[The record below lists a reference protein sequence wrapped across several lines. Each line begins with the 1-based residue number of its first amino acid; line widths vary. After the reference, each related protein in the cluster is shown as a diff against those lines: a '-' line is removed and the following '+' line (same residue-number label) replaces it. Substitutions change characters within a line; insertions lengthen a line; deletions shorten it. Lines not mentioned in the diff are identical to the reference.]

1 MENRRIAV
9 FGILRYNDNIAC
21 CICRKGR
28 FTMTDKI
35 TALYCRLS
43 QDDMLQGESNSIT
56 NQKTILK
63 RFADEN
69 GFRNP
74 VYYVDDGVSGTTWER
89 EGFKA
94 MMADIKDGKVGTVIT
109 KDLSRLGRDY
119 LKTGELI
126 EMVFPDYDVR
136 YIAINDGV
144 DTFKSENEL
153 MAFKNI
159 FNDWYAR
166 DTSKKIRA
174 VFKAKGQSGKHLSN
188 PIYGYKHSETDKNLW
203 LIDDEAAEV
212 VRKIFHL
219 CIDGYG
225 PAQIARILTEQGI
238 PTPTAYAL
246 SQGRDNGHKN
256 AKLHRWGNET
266 IAHILEKA
274 EYCGHTVNFRTH
286 VKSYKNKKRVDNPKE
301 DWLIFENTHEAI
313 ITQQEFDLVQ
323 ELRKNKRRPTK
334 HEEVN
339 PFSGICYCADCGK
352 KMYLCRATSLT
363 EDQEHLKCSTY
374 SSDKDACSAHFIRT
388 VVLNEIVLNEL
399 NKLLVR
405 VKEHEDEFV
414 QAAMDNSVQ
423 KQSSELAKA
432 KKALKQAEKR
442 IIELDRLFTRLYED
456 NVSGKISDERF
467 AVMSEGYENE
477 QKILKASVTELT
489 AYIETAEQ
497 KSADVTTFIS
507 VVQKYEHITEL
518 TPEIMHELIEK
529 IVVHAPD
536 KSSGHRTQ
544 EIEIHYRFNVA
555 VTTAVADSMKYDKKR
570 KAA

>member
-1 MENRRIAV
+1 MEFRRIV
-9 FGILRYNDNIAC
+9 FIFGARYNDNIAC
-21 CICRKGR
+21 CICRKER
-28 FTMTDKI
+28 LIMTDKI

-56 NQKTILK
+56 NQKAILK
-63 RFADEN
+63 KYADDN
-69 GFRNP
+69 GFGNT
-74 VYYVDDGVSGTTWER
+74 VYYVDDGVSGTTFER
-89 EGFKA
+89 DGFKA
-94 MMADIKDGKVGTVIT
+94 MMADVEAGKVGTVIT

-188 PIYGYKHSETDKNLW
+188 PIYGYKYSETDKNLW
-203 LIDDEAAEV
+203 VIDDEAAEV

-225 PAQIARILTEQGI
+225 PAQIARILTEEGI

-256 AKLHRWGNET
+256 ANLNRWGMET
-266 IAHILEKA
+266 ISGILEKP
-274 EYCGHTVNFRTH
+274 EYAGHTVNFRTH

-352 KMYLCRATSLT
+352 KLYLCRATT
-363 EDQEHLKCSTY
+363 MTADQEHLKCGTY
-374 SSDKDACSAHFIRT
+374 AKDKNGCTIHFIRT
-388 VVLNEIVLNEL
+388 IVLKEIILGEL
-399 NKLLVR
+399 NKMISF
-405 VKEHEDEFV
+405 VKENEDEFI

-423 KQSSELAKA
+423 KQSSELTKA

-467 AVMSEGYENE
+467 AVMSEGYEDE
-477 QKILKASVTELT
+477 QKKLRATVAELT
-489 AYIETAEQ
+489 AYIDTAEQ
-497 KSADVTTFIS
+497 KSADVTAFIKA
-507 VVQKYEHITEL
+507 VQKYEHITEL

-555 VTTAVADSMKYDKKR
+555 VTNAVADSMKYDKKR